1 MSIKPNSL
9 CILRLTALG
18 DCINAYGMMCA
29 IAKKEPQVAMIWVID
44 KRFAPLFRDENGKDL
59 IPMLPVDFK
68 QGTIKACLKIKK
80 ALHGQS
86 FDALLNMQTSLK
98 SSLCS
103 LSIRARTK
111 FGYDKERSREGQ
123 FLFINKKVP
132 SPANPHVLAGFMA
145 FARNAGF
152 DDINPCWD
160 FKLSAK
166 ELAPYEELSHN
177 NKLFVIAP
185 ASAKAQKNWTGEGYA
200 AIADYAYEN
209 GFKVVLAGSPNE
221 KEKALCNEISLK
233 THCDC
238 LNLCGKTSLR
248 ALAALLSCAALVLSP
263 DSASMHLASAV
274 GTPVIGLFAVHDPRR
289 VGSWRYPDLWVS
301 VYRELARKECR
312 QNAHIPWRY
321 RVRDE
326 KAMTHITIDMVK
338 EAFDLAL
345 EHHCPGEE

>member
-1 MSIKPNSL
+1 M
-9 CILRLTALG
+9 G
-18 DCINAYGMMCA
+18 A
-29 IAKKEPQVAMIWVID
+29 IAKKEPQVAITWVID
-44 KRFAPLFRDENGKDL
+44 KRFAPLFRNDCGKDL
-59 IPMLPVDFK
+59 IPMIPVDFK
-68 QGTIKACLKIKK
+68 QGTIKACLELKK
-80 ALHGQS
+80 ELQGQS
-86 FDALLNMQTSLK
+86 FDVLLNMQTSLK

-103 LSIRARTK
+103 LAIKAPK
-111 FGYDKERSREGQ
+111 KLGYDKERSREGQ

-145 FARNAGF
+145 FARCAGF
-152 DDINPCWD
+152 DDINPYWD

-166 ELAPYEELSHN
+166 ELAPYEELSKN

-185 ASAKAQKNWTGEGYA
+185 ASAKAQKNWTSEGYA

-209 GFKVVLAGSPNE
+209 GFKIVLAGSPSE
-221 KEKALCNEISLK
+221 KEMALCDEIAMK
-233 THCDC
+233 THCEC

-263 DSASMHLASAV
+263 DSASMHLSSAV

-301 VYRELARKECR
+301 VYKELAKKECGA
-312 QNAHIPWRY
+312 NAHIPWRY

-326 KAMTHITIDMVK
+326 KAMTHISIDMVK

-345 EHHCPGEE
+345 ERHCPGEE